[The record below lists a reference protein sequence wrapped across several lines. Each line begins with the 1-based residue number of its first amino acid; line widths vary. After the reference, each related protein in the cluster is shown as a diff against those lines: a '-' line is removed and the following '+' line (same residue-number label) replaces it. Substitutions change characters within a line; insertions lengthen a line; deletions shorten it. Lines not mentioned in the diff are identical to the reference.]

1 MNIARTLPSTDTVFC
16 VISQDPRAIEQD
28 SFLVDLILWPVIV
41 APVIA
46 AVPAALLIHLRYKS
60 TSVKDDYITWAIG
73 DASGNYFT
81 LYLLLVSRH
90 QRMPIQL
97 PVCIVCIVCAHCA
110 YAYV

>member
-1 MNIARTLPSTDTVFC
+1 M
-16 VISQDPRAIEQD
+16 QDPRAIEQD

-46 AVPAALLIHLRYKS
+46 AVPAALLIHLRYNS

-81 LYLLLVSRH
+81 LYLLLVSEH
-90 QRMPIQL
+90 QSKLIQL
-97 PVCIVCIVCAHCA
+97 QSYTVSITCADGRACRQMQ
-110 YAYV
+110 